1 MMNARRWFFLFGIIA
16 IGVVV
21 GARALAFISQQ
32 DQIAVTIV
40 INVTPAPLPYNA
52 PTSGIAK
59 ARPEIVGTAQQVG
72 IVERVHYRK
81 VGSSAGFDS
90 PNVNIGEKLV
100 AQNQKAVRIE
110 AEVSPNPM
118 GTLLYSDQTLVTL
131 NATGGTTTHF
141 TCPYHVTVHT
151 TKTYWQL
158 KHGLSNDFSGSL
170 FPGGDLAN
178 NTYVSAPNP
187 TATPFTV
194 YSDNGGQWAALATS
208 GGTVTYCVDL
218 TLTIPAA
225 VPGGAYSS
233 NAIYT
238 IYY

>member
-1 MMNARRWFFLFGIIA
+1 MMNMRRWFVVFGIVA
-16 IGVVV
+16 IGIIV
-21 GARALAFISQQ
+21 GARALAFITQQ

-40 INVTPAPLPYNA
+40 INVTPAPIPYHPAAIA
-52 PTSGIAK
+52 PAGSSI
-59 ARPEIVGTAQQVG
+59 IGTTRQAG
-72 IVERVHYRK
+72 IVERMHFRE
-81 VGSSAGFDS
+81 VGSSAHFDGPS
-90 PNVNIGEKLV
+90 LNLGSAV
-100 AQNQKAVRIE
+100 AQSQKAVRVE

-118 GTLLYSDQTLVTL
+118 GTLLYSDQTVVTL
-131 NATGGTTTHF
+131 NATGGTTTRF
-141 TCPYHVTVHT
+141 TCAYHVTVHT

-170 FPGGDLAN
+170 FPGKDLAN

-187 TATPFTV
+187 TATPFAV
-194 YSDNGGQWAALATS
+194 YADDGGVWATLATS
-208 GGTVTYCVDL
+208 GGIVTYCVDL

-238 IYY
+238 LYY

>member
-1 MMNARRWFFLFGIIA
+1 MKNARRWFFLFALVA

-21 GARALAFISQQ
+21 GARAIAFISQQ

-40 INVTPAPLPYNA
+40 INVTPAPLPYHPVQNA
-52 PTSGIAK
+52 PTSNA
-59 ARPEIVGTAQQVG
+59 IVGTTRQVG
-72 IVERVHYRK
+72 IVERLHYRK
-81 VGSSAGFDS
+81 VGSSEHFDGPS
-90 PNVNIGEKLV
+90 INLDSTV
-100 AQNQKAVRIE
+100 AQANQKAVRVE

-118 GTLLYSDQTLVTL
+118 GTLLYSNQTLVTL
-131 NATGGTTTHF
+131 NATGGTTTVF
-141 TCPYHVTVHT
+141 TCPYTVTVHT

-170 FPGGDLAN
+170 FPGRDLAN
-178 NTYVSAPNP
+178 NTYVTTPNA
-187 TATPFTV
+187 TATPFSV
-194 YSDNGGQWAALATS
+194 YADDGGVWALLATS
-208 GGTVTYCVDL
+208 GGIVTYCVDL

-238 IYY
+238 LYY